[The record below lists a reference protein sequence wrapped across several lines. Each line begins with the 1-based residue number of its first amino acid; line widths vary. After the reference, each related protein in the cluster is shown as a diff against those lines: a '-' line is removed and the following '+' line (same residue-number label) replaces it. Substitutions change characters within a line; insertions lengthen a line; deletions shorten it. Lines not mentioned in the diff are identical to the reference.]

1 MQALSTKVAALL
13 GEPVAHAE
21 PLSGG
26 DINRA
31 YLLTLTSGLRLFA
44 KTHDSALPQAFVREA
59 EGLAW
64 LAEARALR
72 VPRVLA
78 ASEADELGPACLVLE
93 YIAPGARGGRYSEAF
108 GRGLAALHKS
118 GAACFGHAT
127 PNYLATLPQDNT
139 PNKSWARFYAQQR
152 LAPLLARAVQRG
164 DVPNSLATRVRQL
177 CERMEMFCG
186 DPEPPARLHGDLW
199 GGNALAADSGEPVLI
214 DPAVY
219 GGNREVDLAMM
230 QLFGGFDR
238 RVFQAYDEAYRRS
251 PGYDERTALYQL
263 YPLLAHVCLFGSSY
277 TPQLDRALSRY
288 IP

>member
-1 MQALSTKVAALL
+1 MQELSSKVGALL
-13 GEPVAHAE
+13 AEPVTLAE
-21 PLSGG
+21 SVSGG

-31 YLLTLTSGLRLFA
+31 YALTLASGRRLFA
-44 KTHDSALPQAFVREA
+44 KTHASALPQAFVREA

-64 LAEARALR
+64 LAAARALR
-72 VPRVLA
+72 VPEVLA
-78 ASEADELGPACLVLE
+78 ASDADELGPACLVLE
-93 YIAPGARGGRYSEAF
+93 YIAPGPRGGAYSEAF

-118 GAACFGHAT
+118 GAPCFGHAT

-139 PNKSWARFYAQQR
+139 PSTSWPRFYAERR
-152 LAPLLARAVQRG
+152 LLPLLARAAHRG
-164 DVPNSLATRVRQL
+164 DVPSSLAARLRQL
-177 CERMEMFCG
+177 CERIEMFCG
-186 DPEPPARLHGDLW
+186 DAEPPARLHGDLW

-219 GGNREVDLAMM
+219 GGHREIDLAMM

-238 RVFQAYDEAYRRS
+238 RVFQAYDEVYPRQPDHA
-251 PGYDERTALYQL
+251 ERVALYQL

-288 IP
+288 VR